1 MSRTGTGQ
9 PEWRLHFGYPTL
21 RVERAGAP
29 DRTIDLEAG
38 DPFPALEQ
46 VADEAAQAR
55 ARMIAVLPEHEIW
68 RGRVLAASA
77 ARKIAANALGVGP
90 DRVVLRLGRRGAD
103 GRRGVAAVSS
113 ATLAEARA
121 FLARGG
127 MTSARLTAAGGQ
139 AGFEAA
145 PDFGRFAL
153 PDVSVHAAGAGAA
166 AGFAAALALI
176 VWLAPWG
183 ERAVETASEAVTA
196 PAAAPVETAAL
207 PPAPAGFPDPTAPVR
222 LAEAAAPAVELAAL
236 TPLARPAQLAVVAPK
251 AVAQAPVRVAAAKPP
266 AVRQAEVP
274 APTLILT
281 SPVLAARNLPA
292 DLSPPA
298 VAARS
303 PALAN
308 VAPPRARP
316 AAVGQAAA
324 TPAAQAARAVAAPAA
339 LRSQGAPLPRPGG
352 TSAAP
357 AAVATPAA
365 AVAPARSAAVA
376 PDGPRPR
383 PERAPALSREA
394 LAVRVDAA
402 LAEAA
407 LDMTPRARPVAGA
420 PTAQPGAV
428 RVASLVPTG
437 SVLNDFSAAAPAMAA
452 VAPPEPRRAPAAA
465 ARPAVAAAPAPKSVA
480 PRSEVATPRLVG
492 TQRPV
497 ASPARVARL
506 DPAPQPVIRAAA
518 PRSEQV
524 VRAAPVRPVANP
536 VQRSQTVARATPAA
550 TPAVSTAALAP
561 KPVATPA
568 PKLVRTQPAAASAT
582 RFQQPAAPTTRAA
595 VAKPA
600 VQRQAAAKPAVQRQA
615 AVKPQRVASA
625 ERTQRKPAASQ
636 AKLGRNSLTLVGVF
650 GGAKGRHALVQLP
663 NGSTEKVKAGDT
675 LGGVQ
680 ITSITADAVHLS
692 NRGRDQVL
700 TLPR

>member
-9 PEWRLHFGYPTL
+9 PEWRLYFGYPTL

-46 VADEAAQAR
+46 VAGEAAQAR
-55 ARMIAVLPEHEIW
+55 ARLIAVLPEREIW
-68 RGRVLAASA
+68 RGRVLSASA

-90 DRVVLRLGRRGAD
+90 DRVVLRLGRRGSD

-113 ATLAEARA
+113 ATLADARA

-127 MTSARLTAAGGQ
+127 MTSARLTAPDGH

-153 PDVSVHAAGAGAA
+153 ADVSVRAAGAGAA

-183 ERAVETASEAVTA
+183 EASVETALENGTASA
-196 PAAAPVETAAL
+196 PAPLVETAAL

-222 LAEAAAPAVELAAL
+222 LAETPAPAVDLALLAPAARPAGLALVAPKPAEPKAAAPA
-236 TPLARPAQLAVVAPK
+236 PA
-251 AVAQAPVRVAAAKPP
+251 RVAAAKPP
-266 AVRQAEVP
+266 AAREAT
-274 APTLILT
+274 APKLILT

-292 DLSPPA
+292 GMAPPA
-298 VAARS
+298 VAARN
-303 PALAN
+303 PALTA

-316 AAVGQAAA
+316 ASAGQAS
-324 TPAAQAARAVAAPAA
+324 PAPSVAAAPAA
-339 LRSQGAPLPRPGG
+339 LRSQGAPLPRPGA
-352 TSAAP
+352 AAP
-357 AAVATPAA
+357 AASA
-365 AVAPARSAAVA
+365 APARSASVA
-376 PDGPRPR
+376 PDRPRPR
-383 PERAPALSREA
+383 PDRAPALSRA
-394 LAVRVDAA
+394 DLAVRVDAA

-407 LDMTPRARPVAGA
+407 RDMTPRARPVSGA

-428 RVASLVPTG
+428 RVAALIPTG
-437 SVLNDFSAAAPAMAA
+437 SVLNDFSSAAPAMAA
-452 VAPPEPRRAPAAA
+452 VAPPEPRRVSAAQPVA
-465 ARPAVAAAPAPKSVA
+465 TPRAAAAPAPRA
-480 PRSEVATPRLVG
+480 EVAAA
-492 TQRPV
+492 RPKAPA
-497 ASPARVARL
+497 ASPVRVARL

-524 VRAAPVRPVANP
+524 VRATPVRPVASP
-536 VQRSQTVARATPAA
+536 VQRSQTVVRATPAVK
-550 TPAVSTAALAP
+550 PVVRTAALAP
-561 KPVATPA
+561 KAVAQPA
-568 PKLVRTQPAAASAT
+568 PKIVRTQPVAATT

-595 VAKPA
+595 AKPA
-600 VQRQAAAKPAVQRQA
+600 VQRQAAAKPAVQRQVA
-615 AVKPQRVASA
+615 AKPQRVAAA
-625 ERTQRKPAASQ
+625 ERAQRKPAASQ
-636 AKLGRNSLTLVGVF
+636 ARLGRNSLTLVGVF

-680 ITSITADAVHLS
+680 ITSITSDAVHLS